1 MEFTILRFYRF
12 TARLGKRRALDP
24 RLTQR
29 HHRSTSFNEFLVKLY
44 VKRTQFD
51 LFDLRNA
58 FRTTQNTND
67 GERYKNGNGA
77 KCPAVF

>member
-1 MEFTILRFYRF
+1 M
-12 TARLGKRRALDP
+12 
-24 RLTQR
+24 
-29 HHRSTSFNEFLVKLY
+29 STSFNEFLVKLY

-77 KCPAVF
+77 KCPAVFKFDFDVFILNYITYNTRCFAMQLDSMK

>member
-1 MEFTILRFYRF
+1 M
-12 TARLGKRRALDP
+12 
-24 RLTQR
+24 
-29 HHRSTSFNEFLVKLY
+29 STSFNEFLVKLY

-77 KCPAVF
+77 KCPAVFLNLILMFLSLTI